1 MRIFLMLATLVFPLL
16 LNPVPAASQEG
27 PDDLEKKSRELRKEV
42 TRIRGLGFKKE
53 VNVGVYSKEDLLKF
67 ITAEFQKELGPEKA
81 KRYEKSYAHFHLI
94 TADMN
99 LYESLLVLFSESIAG
114 FYHPKTK
121 ELKLVKP
128 DEDSP
133 EGGNMMGIDME
144 AITFVHE
151 LTHAAQDQNFDL
163 VTVPMEE
170 ITNDDMIAGVKCLVE
185 GEASVVGWKYG
196 FDATFDRVIKIINDQ
211 YKSGNLPGKAGKL
224 PRYLRETLTFS
235 YGYGCDFVLAVL
247 KGNDGD
253 WDAITAMYEDLPSSS
268 EQVLHPEKYWKD
280 RDNPTLIDLPLLGK
294 EWDLLTNNVHGEF
307 VVRILLREL
316 KSSRRLSRKASEG
329 WDGDR
334 YHIYEKEDRVSSAWY
349 STWDSEKDA
358 IEFFQAYT
366 PALRKKQ
373 PGETDE
379 TIEEDLAKYEWAT
392 GEGRSIYIERKGS
405 DVLVINGSDEL
416 VGKAAW
422 YWKNATKK
430 ELDHVERFKRGSW
443 TCKGH
448 PEVDHDINSY
458 CPKCEARLIP
468 RKKERER
475 KDY

>member
-1 MRIFLMLATLVFPLL
+1 MQRALCTYWGPGLAHEGTKVQHRPVDNLGIALFDEVLGGFLQPRVIPDVGEVARPNVPLDYAGH
-16 LNPVPAASQEG
+16 VRVQEG
-27 PDDLEKKSRELRKEV
+27 
-42 TRIRGLGFKKE
+42 
-53 VNVGVYSKEDLLKF
+53 
-67 ITAEFQKELGPEKA
+67 
-81 KRYEKSYAHFHLI
+81 
-94 TADMN
+94 
-99 LYESLLVLFSESIAG
+99 
-114 FYHPKTK
+114 
-121 ELKLVKP
+121 
-128 DEDSP
+128 
-133 EGGNMMGIDME
+133 
-144 AITFVHE
+144 
-151 LTHAAQDQNFDL
+151 
-163 VTVPMEE
+163 
-170 ITNDDMIAGVKCLVE
+170 
-185 GEASVVGWKYG
+185 
-196 FDATFDRVIKIINDQ
+196 
-211 YKSGNLPGKAGKL
+211 SG
-224 PRYLRETLTFS
+224 
-235 YGYGCDFVLAVL
+235 
-247 KGNDGD
+247 
-253 WDAITAMYEDLPSSS
+253 TAMYEDLPSSS